1 MRISTSMALAAM
13 AAVSLLA
20 GGANA
25 QKASAGPAT
34 AYADDAAEIALPLD
48 GKTTTLELKGLKT
61 ARAAWVTFVNFQGQP
76 AVDSPVI
83 TLMPGMSAKFSTS
96 KSCVYEFRVVASPPA
111 VTLTKPSGACSL
123 RPAESA
129 VFRVLAM

>member
-1 MRISTSMALAAM
+1 MRISTSIAIAAM
-13 AAVSLLA
+13 TAAALLA
-20 GGANA
+20 GNAGA
-25 QKASAGPAT
+25 QKGKVAPAPV
-34 AYADDAAEIALPLD
+34 YSDEAAEFALPLD
-48 GKTTTLELKGLKT
+48 GKTTTLDLQGLKT

-76 AVDSPVI
+76 AVDFPVI

-123 RPAESA
+123 RPADSA